1 MKKSKLRIEAVD
13 LFCGA
18 GGLSFGLKKSG
29 LKVLAGID
37 FDPGCKYP
45 FEENN
50 KAKFIESDI
59 SLVESDAIAKLFTPK
74 ANVRV
79 LAGCA
84 PCQPFSKYR
93 QGEDTS
99 VDKKWKLLYEFS
111 RLISD
116 ISPEI
121 VTMENVPELQGHK
134 VFGDFVRKL
143 KKLKYKVSFSTVNCV
158 EYGIPQNR
166 KRLVLL
172 ASKLGDIKLT
182 PTTHTPKK
190 YNTVRDAIGHLPAI
204 KAGERH
210 DKDALHV
217 SSRLNALNIR
227 RIQQSKPG
235 GAWKDW
241 DEDLLLKCH
250 KKDSGKSYSSV
261 YGRMDWES
269 PAPTMTTLCYGIG
282 NGRFGHPEQD
292 RAISL
297 REAAIFQTFPESYKF
312 IRPDEKAST
321 KIIGR
326 LIGNAVPVK
335 LGQVIGK
342 SIVDHCDQ
350 FIKHP

>member
-1 MKKSKLRIEAVD
+1 MEKQKIQIEAID

-29 LKVLAGID
+29 LTVLAGID
-37 FDPGCKYP
+37 FDASCKYP
-45 FEENN
+45 FEQNN

-59 SLVESDAIAKLFTPK
+59 SLVESETLAKLFTSK
-74 ANVRV
+74 ANIRV

-134 VFGDFVRKL
+134 VFEDFLRKL
-143 KKLKYKVSFSTVNCV
+143 KKLKYKVSFEIVNCV

-172 ASKLGDIKLT
+172 GSKLGDIKLISK
-182 PTTHTPKK
+182 THTPKK
-190 YNTVRDAIGHLPAI
+190 YKTVKKAIGHLPAI
-204 KAGERH
+204 KAGERNEN
-210 DKDALHV
+210 DALHV
-217 SSRLNALNIR
+217 SSRLNSLNIR

-235 GAWKDW
+235 GTWKDW
-241 DEDLLLKCH
+241 DEDLLLACH

-261 YGRMDWES
+261 YGRMVWDS

-297 REAAIFQTFPESYKF
+297 REAAIFQTFPKNYKF
-312 IRPDEKAST
+312 LDPDQKMST
-321 KIIGR
+321 KTIGR
-326 LIGNAVPVK
+326 LIGNAVPVR

-342 SIVDHCDQ
+342 SIVEHCNKFAIQ
-350 FIKHP
+350 S